1 VTVHVRSEHA
11 RGSAVARRLRQRAC
25 RYLAAL
31 GREDAEV
38 SILVVGDAAVRRLN
52 RTWRGKDRP
61 TDVLSFP
68 LTEPN
73 RGPPAAEPAG
83 PKSSS
88 RATIS
93 AGRRG
98 GEPTFPLLEDRRSGR
113 HLPHPLLGDIVISLD
128 TATRVARRDGRA
140 VGAELDRY
148 LAHGLL
154 HLVGYDHQRAED
166 ASLMAAKEDA
176 LVGEGML
183 TGAQPGRRRS
193 AASPPSRRRR
203 AEGEHEE
210 WREASLAGSRSTSR

>member
-1 VTVHVRSEHA
+1 MIVHVRSEHA
-11 RGSAVARRLRQRAC
+11 RGTAAARRLRQRAC
-25 RYLAAL
+25 RYLVAL

-68 LTEPN
+68 QVEV
-73 RGPPAAEPAG
+73 
-83 PKSSS
+83 S
-88 RATIS
+88 RAP
-93 AGRRG
+93 A
-98 GEPTFPLLEDRRSGR
+98 
-113 HLPHPLLGDIVISLD
+113 HPLLGDIVISLD

-166 ASLMAAKEDA
+166 ASLMAAEEDA

-183 TGAQPGRRRS
+183 RGL
-193 AASPPSRRRR
+193 RRRR
-203 AEGEHEE
+203 GRGASGGHGGSGGRSLRMESSREAQPARKSPGLASEAGGEHEE
-210 WREASLAGSRSTSR
+210 RREASLAGSRSTSR

>member
-1 VTVHVRSEHA
+1 MTVHVRSEHA
-11 RGSAVARRLRQRAC
+11 RGSAAARRLRERAS

-52 RTWRGKDRP
+52 RTWRGKDRA

-68 LTEPN
+68 LTEPSRN
-73 RGPPAAEPAG
+73 LSKGGAAGSTG
-83 PKSSS
+83 PKS
-88 RATIS
+88 
-93 AGRRG
+93 RRG
-98 GEPTFPLLEDRRSGR
+98 PSTTGPRTGKGAPPLPARS
-113 HLPHPLLGDIVISLD
+113 LLGDIVISLD

-154 HLVGYDHQRAED
+154 HLVGYDHQRAGD
-166 ASLMAAKEDA
+166 ASLMAARENA

-183 TGAQPGRRRS
+183 TGMRPVVRRLDVSLPSPRS
-193 AASPPSRRRR
+193 THGARRRR
-203 AEGEHEE
+203 G
-210 WREASLAGSRSTSR
+210 RRPGAGARSSSG

>member
-1 VTVHVRSEHA
+1 MTVHVRSEHA
-11 RGSAVARRLRQRAC
+11 RGSAAARRLRQRAC

-68 LTEPN
+68 QVSVTSP
-73 RGPPAAEPAG
+73 G
-83 PKSSS
+83 
-88 RATIS
+88 
-93 AGRRG
+93 
-98 GEPTFPLLEDRRSGR
+98 
-113 HLPHPLLGDIVISLD
+113 HPLIGDIVISLD
-128 TATRVARRDGRA
+128 TATRVARRDGRTVA
-140 VGAELDRY
+140 AELDRY

-166 ASLMAAKEDA
+166 ASLMAAEEDA

-183 TGAQPGRRRS
+183 TAVRALPGS
-193 AASPPSRRRR
+193 
-203 AEGEHEE
+203 G
-210 WREASLAGSRSTSR
+210 STSR

>member
-11 RGSAVARRLRQRAC
+11 RGAATARRLRERAC

-52 RTWRGKDRP
+52 RTWRGEDRA

-68 LTEPN
+68 L
-73 RGPPAAEPAG
+73 AEPAKG
-83 PKSSS
+83 P
-88 RATIS
+88 
-93 AGRRG
+93 AGLAGSTSRRG
-98 GEPTFPLLEDRRSGR
+98 SSTKGPRAGKGA
-113 HLPHPLLGDIVISLD
+113 HPAHALLGDIVISLD

-154 HLVGYDHQRAED
+154 HLVGYDHQRTED
-166 ASLMAAKEDA
+166 ASLMAAKENA

-183 TGAQPGRRRS
+183 TGVRPGRRRS
-193 AASPPSRRRR
+193 DVSLPSPHAVRGARRG
-203 AEGEHEE
+203 AG
-210 WREASLAGSRSTSR
+210 AGSTSG